1 MKDLL
6 ECEEIYK
13 LKLVDRKNKQ
23 KENECSLT
31 SFASGLCFDFSP
43 FDKFSFVVGTEE
55 GNIHL
60 CSTAY
65 SGEYQMTYEGH
76 SLAVYKVR
84 FNKFDSETFISA
96 SADWTVKVWNTKIK
110 TPYLI
115 FELN

>member
-1 MKDLL
+1 
-6 ECEEIYK
+6 
-13 LKLVDRKNKQ
+13 
-23 KENECSLT
+23 
-31 SFASGLCFDFSP
+31 
-43 FDKFSFVVGTEE
+43 
-55 GNIHL
+55 
-60 CSTAY
+60 
-65 SGEYQMTYEGH
+65 MTYEGH